1 MPAPYATADEL
12 ATAVRVQVTAKNSA
26 QLDLCV
32 AAASE
37 EIDHELDRLESEPLP
52 DPAPAL
58 IHEVCIARGV
68 EWWKAN
74 DAAFGVVGF
83 ESTGVL
89 SAPRDGFARHAADLI
104 PFHQQFG
111 IA

>member
-12 ATAVRVQVTAKNSA
+12 AAAVRVTVTAKNQA
-26 QLDLCV
+26 QLEACV

-37 EIDHELDRLESEPLP
+37 EIDHDLDRADPLP
-52 DPAPAL
+52 DPPPAL
-58 IHEVCIARGV
+58 IHEVCVARGV

-74 DAAFGVVGF
+74 DSAFGVIGF
-83 ESTGVL
+83 DNTGVL
-89 SAPRDGFARHAADLI
+89 NTPRDGFARHSADLI
-104 PFHQQFG
+104 PYHQQYG

>member
-1 MPAPYATADEL
+1 MAVYATAEQL
-12 ATAVRVQVTAKNSA
+12 AAALHVAVSVKNQA
-26 QLDLCV
+26 DLDACL

-37 EIDHELDRLESEPLP
+37 EIDHYVDYPPEVTLP

-58 IHEVCIARGV
+58 VNRVCVARGV

-74 DAAFGVVGF
+74 DAAFGALGF
-83 ESTGVL
+83 DGTGVL
-89 SAPRDGFARHAADLI
+89 TAPKDAFARHARNLI
-104 PFHQQFG
+104 PYKAQFG